1 MLNVPCMRVVA
12 HRHSQHA
19 LSAVFSGNFPGSK
32 LRINEDAGLMA
43 VLCQSLLNV
52 MCLPGTIVKSMPVQ
66 LAPNV
71 DARLPRAAHAAAAS
85 QQRSRRADSADL
97 LGLSEGSTSRKTS
110 MASLLGGEEW
120 EETTSHLLA
129 SAAREMYQNAQR
141 SEERGRTVDRRR
153 FDQVRRAWRFLQGVQ
168 RGPPL

>member
-19 LSAVFSGNFPGSK
+19 LSAVFSGNFPGSA

-52 MCLPGTIVKSMPVQ
+52 MCLAGAIVKSMPVQ

-153 FDQVRRAWRFLQGVQ
+153 FDQVRRAWRFLQGMQ
-168 RGPPL
+168 RGSPL